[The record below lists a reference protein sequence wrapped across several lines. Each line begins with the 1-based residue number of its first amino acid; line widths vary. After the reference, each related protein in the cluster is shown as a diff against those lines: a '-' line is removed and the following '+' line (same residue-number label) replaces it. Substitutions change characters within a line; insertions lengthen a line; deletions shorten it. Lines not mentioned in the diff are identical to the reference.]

1 MFLSKARCRSKNS
14 MTHEEAKHDDMPQR
28 ARPAEEETEKEEEE
42 RSGERGEVTMGVV
55 LIETKQQGRWRHK

>member
-1 MFLSKARCRSKNS
+1 